1 MNHDELLALPFHEY
15 MARRT
20 KFAIDRVQRDN
31 LIDLDAGSIALLQAL
46 WAREYW
52 VNRNLEAV

>member
-1 MNHDELLALPFHEY
+1 MNELFALPFHEY

-20 KFAIDRVQRDN
+20 KYAVDAAQRTN
-31 LIDLDAGSIALLQAL
+31 LITIDGAGIALLQAL

-52 VNRNLEAV
+52 FKKVQGETK